1 MPRLF
6 YGALITPDALTTYR
20 ALPHALLC
28 VADDGEIAWREDD
41 VPAGAL
47 LDVLAKRGLAADDP
61 NVYFVELGMG
71 EFLVPGFVDTHT
83 VSRVGVCRTCAF
95 VLKICAAWSA
105 SS

>member
-6 YGALITPDALTTYR
+6 YGALITPDALTKYR

-47 LDVLAKRGLAADDP
+47 QDVLAKHGMGDVSDP
-61 NVYFVELGMG
+61 DVDFVELRLG
-71 EFLVPGFVDTHT
+71 EFLMPGFVDTHT
-83 VSRVGVCRTCAF
+83 VSCMLVCRPS
-95 VLKICAAWSA
+95 VPMLM
-105 SS
+105 

>member
-6 YGALITPDALTTYR
+6 YGALITPDALTQYR

-47 LDVLAKRGLAADDP
+47 QDALAKYGLVLGDP
-61 NVYFVELGMG
+61 GVDLVELQLG

-83 VSRVGVCRTCAF
+83 VGHMV
-95 VLKICAAWSA
+95 VLRFCVRAG
-105 SS
+105 